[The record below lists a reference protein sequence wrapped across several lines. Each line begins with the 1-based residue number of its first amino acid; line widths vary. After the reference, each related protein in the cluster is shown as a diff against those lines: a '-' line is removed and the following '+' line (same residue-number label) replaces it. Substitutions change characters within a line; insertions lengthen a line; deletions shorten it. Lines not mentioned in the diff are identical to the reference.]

1 MAEQKFVSFRWVML
15 GLGCFLQIIYTW
27 NIMSIPA
34 LAKYIM
40 AELNLTYA
48 MFMSLSQAATLASI
62 VLAILGGAL
71 ADRFGIKRTIIIA
84 GLIGGVFGILKGFST
99 SYVQFLIFTLL
110 QGFGAACLMPNM
122 AKLVRDWFPPRQI
135 GIANGI
141 NAAGHALGMTLGLA
155 LTYPVFGTQWRL
167 ALYGTNGL
175 FILVVVIWF
184 IIAKEIKR
192 ETKTKPSL
200 ILDISRASKQK
211 DIWMISLIS
220 ALTMGGGMFF
230 VQLSPVAFM
239 TARSA
244 GPTIAGAI
252 ASLNT
257 IGAFAGNLITSYV
270 SDKIGLR
277 KPFLI
282 FSPLLGGIF
291 LYLTWNLPF
300 GVYTCIFTVLSGLF
314 AGGLVSILT
323 TTITEH
329 PSITQ
334 SFLGTAIGFRTSI
347 SNIFTFSISLL
358 GGYIV
363 DMTMGYD
370 FAFLYAAILLA
381 ISSIFGIFTS
391 ETGTRRRI
399 LKTS

>member
-1 MAEQKFVSFRWVML
+1 MTEQKFVSFRWVML
-15 GLGCFLQIIYTW
+15 GLGCFLQLLYTW
-27 NIMSIPA
+27 NLMAIPA

-40 AELNLTYA
+40 SELNLTYT
-48 MFMSLSQAATLASI
+48 MFMSLSQAIMIASI

-71 ADRFGIKRTIIIA
+71 ADRFGIKRTIIIS
-84 GLIGGVFGILKGFST
+84 GLIGGVFGLLKGFST
-99 SYVQFLIFTLL
+99 SYIQFLCFTIL
-110 QGFGAACLMPNM
+110 QGFGAAFLLPNM

-141 NAAGHALGMTLGLA
+141 NSAVYALGMTLGLA

-167 ALYGTNGL
+167 ALYVTNGL
-175 FILVVVIWF
+175 FILVVIIWF

-200 ILDISRASKQK
+200 ILDVSRVSKQK
-211 DIWMISLIS
+211 DVWMISFLS

-230 VQLSPVAFM
+230 VQLSPVAFV

-244 GPTIAGAI
+244 DPAIAGAI
-252 ASLNT
+252 ASFNT
-257 IGAFAGNLITSYV
+257 IGAFAGNLILAFV

-282 FSPLLGGIF
+282 YAPLLGGLC
-291 LYLTWNLPF
+291 LYLAWNLPF
-300 GVYTCIFTVLSGLF
+300 GVSTSIFTALSGF
-314 AGGLVSILT
+314 FTGGLVSILT

-329 PSITQ
+329 PSIPQ
-334 SFLGTAIGFRTSI
+334 GFLGTAIGFRTSI
-347 SNIFTFSISLL
+347 SNIFTFMISLL

-363 DMTMGYD
+363 DITLGYD
-370 FAFLYAAILLA
+370 SAFLYAAILLA
-381 ISSIFGIFTS
+381 VSSVFAVFTS

-399 LKTS
+399 

>member
-15 GLGCFLQIIYTW
+15 GLGCFLQMIYTW
-27 NIMSIPA
+27 NVMAIPA

-40 AELNLTYA
+40 AELDLTYA
-48 MFMSLSQAATLASI
+48 MFMSLSQAVTIASI

-71 ADRFGIKRTIIIA
+71 ADRFGIKRTIIIS

-99 SYVQFLIFTLL
+99 SYIQFLVFTIL

-141 NAAGHALGMTLGLA
+141 TAAGYALGMTLGLA
-155 LTYPVFGTQWRL
+155 LTYPIFGAQWRL
-167 ALYGTNGL
+167 ALYVTNGL
-175 FILVVVIWF
+175 FILTVIIWF

-192 ETKTKPSL
+192 EPISKPSL
-200 ILDISRASKQK
+200 ILDVSKVSKQK

-244 GPTIAGAI
+244 DPSIAGAI
-252 ASLNT
+252 ASFNT
-257 IGAFAGNLITSYV
+257 VGAFAGNLIIAFA

-282 FSPLLGGIF
+282 YSPLLGGLC

-300 GVYTCIFTVLSGLF
+300 GIFTSIFTALSGFF

-329 PSITQ
+329 PSIPQ
-334 SFLGTAIGFRTSI
+334 RFLGTAIGLRTAI
-347 SNIFTFSISLL
+347 SNIFTFTISLL

-363 DMTMGYD
+363 DITLGYD
-370 FAFLYAAILLA
+370 FAFLYAAILLGV
-381 ISSIFGIFTS
+381 SSIFGIFTS
-391 ETGTRRRI
+391 ETGTRRRN
-399 LKTS
+399 